1 VTVCGGESG
10 YIGTVPLEFIGMI
23 QPRLQSETHPPDTSV
38 VIDKPYLR
46 AFAQAHEAAGFDR
59 VLIGYYADAP
69 DGFLIGSYIASHTER
84 IGLLLAHRPGF
95 VAPTLAARA
104 LATLDQLSDGR
115 LAVHIISGGDDADQ
129 RRDGDYV
136 GKDDRYARTEEYV
149 RILKDV
155 WSATAPVSHQ
165 GRYYQFENAGIQVR
179 SVQRPHIPIYFGGA
193 SQAAIDVSAKHADVF
208 ALWGE
213 TQAQVKDIT
222 TRVREVAAQQGRG
235 IRFSLSFRPILGATE
250 EAAWARA
257 HEILETT
264 KRVAGKA
271 WLGGGASGLPQNEG
285 SRRLLDAAAQGDRL
299 DKRLWT
305 SIAKATGARGNT
317 TALVGTA
324 EQVAETLLDYWRL
337 GVSTFLIR
345 GFDPLD
351 DAIEYGEQ
359 LLPLTRALV
368 AKEIARSPERR
379 LA

>member
-1 VTVCGGESG
+1 VT
-10 YIGTVPLEFIGMI
+10 IPLEFIGMI
-23 QPRLQSETHPPDTSV
+23 QPRLQSETHPPDKSV
-38 VIDKPYLR
+38 VIDKTYLR

-69 DGFLIGSYIASHTER
+69 DGFLIGSYIAGQTER

-129 RRDGDYV
+129 RRDGDFL

-155 WSATAPVSHQ
+155 WTASAPVSHR

-179 SVQRPHIPIYFGGA
+179 SVQQPHIPIYFGGA

-222 TRVREVAAQQGRG
+222 TRVRAAAVLQGRDL
-235 IRFSLSFRPILGATE
+235 RFSLSFRPILGATE
-250 EAAWARA
+250 DAAWARA
-257 HEILETT
+257 HDILETT

-271 WLGGGASGLPQNEG
+271 WLGGSASGAPQNEG
-285 SRRLLDAAAQGDRL
+285 SRRLLEAAAQGDRL
-299 DKRLWT
+299 DKCLWT

-317 TALVGTA
+317 TALVGTP

-337 GVSTFLIR
+337 GVSTFLVR
-345 GFDPLD
+345 GFDPLE
-351 DAIEYGEQ
+351 DAVEYGKS
-359 LLPLTRALV
+359 LLPLTRAL
-368 AKEIARSPERR
+368 IAEETARNPERR

>member
-1 VTVCGGESG
+1 VT
-10 YIGTVPLEFIGMI
+10 IPLEFIGMI
-23 QPRLQSETHPPDTSV
+23 QPRLQSETHPPDKSV
-38 VIDKPYLR
+38 VIDKTYLR

-69 DGFLIGSYIASHTER
+69 DGFLIGSYIAGQTER

-129 RRDGDYV
+129 RRDGDFL

-155 WSATAPVSHQ
+155 WTASAPVSHR

-179 SVQRPHIPIYFGGA
+179 SVQQPHIPIYFGGA

-222 TRVREVAAQQGRG
+222 TRVRAAAVLQGRDL
-235 IRFSLSFRPILGATE
+235 RFSLSFRPILGATE
-250 EAAWARA
+250 DAAWARA
-257 HEILETT
+257 HDILETT

-271 WLGGGASGLPQNEG
+271 WLGGSASGAPQNEG
-285 SRRLLDAAAQGDRL
+285 SRRLLEAAAQGDRL
-299 DKRLWT
+299 DKCLWT

-317 TALVGTA
+317 TALVGTPK
-324 EQVAETLLDYWRL
+324 QVAETLLDYWRL
-337 GVSTFLIR
+337 GVSTFLVR
-345 GFDPLD
+345 GFDPLE
-351 DAIEYGEQ
+351 DAVEYGKE
-359 LLPLTRALV
+359 LLPLTRELV
-368 AKEIARSPERR
+368 AEETARNPERR